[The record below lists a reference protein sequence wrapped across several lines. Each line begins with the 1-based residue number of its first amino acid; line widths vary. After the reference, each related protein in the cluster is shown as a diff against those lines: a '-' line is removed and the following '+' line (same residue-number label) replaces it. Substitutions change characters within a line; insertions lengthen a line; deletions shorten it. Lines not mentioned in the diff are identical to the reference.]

1 MSVSELQRKARPE
14 RSEGAHPKKIKS
26 VLNVLFVFV
35 RFLLENVQLK
45 FSFIY
50 AIIQKIAEFKNID
63 VGTFF

>member
-26 VLNVLFVFV
+26 VLNVLFV